1 MQTPGWQGFAN
12 IVEMGQVERGNA
24 NGDNAVNQTDVELV
38 KDYIM
43 EGKTEGLNFINAD
56 ANGDYEINA
65 ADIVNILN
73 IIK

>member
-1 MQTPGWQGFAN
+1 
-12 IVEMGQVERGNA
+12 MGQVERGNA

-65 ADIVNILN
+65 ADIVKILN